1 MRCSPWRRRQRVWGC
16 GASAGPCVVEWGCAR
31 PGGLGGPWGAG
42 GVARRSARSPP
53 EAAAGSGAAG
63 AGRGRDGRGL
73 FDVTPP
79 RPAPPRPSRPRPAA
93 VPEIAP
99 SAVGG
104 RLHPRARLP
113 WQPRD
118 AEGRGRS
125 RGPEAAAAHG
135 GPPPAA
141 RCGAVLCGVLPQP
154 EPRRCVEPC
163 CHGVGLPTRVL
174 PWGGGSPGV
183 LLAVVLARRSTPAP
197 QAVGWQLGAKW
208 GQVAVWGVSDLG
220 CEGASLERAPLCP
233 QAAGLHGSRYGNQL
247 VKEPLSLP
255 WKLDPMSSLFT
266 VP

>member
-1 MRCSPWRRRQRVWGC
+1 M
-16 GASAGPCVVEWGCAR
+16 
-31 PGGLGGPWGAG
+31 
-42 GVARRSARSPP
+42 
-53 EAAAGSGAAG
+53 
-63 AGRGRDGRGL
+63 
-73 FDVTPP
+73 TPP

-174 PWGGGSPGV
+174 PWGGGGPLGCSSP
-183 LLAVVLARRSTPAP
+183 LCWLDDRPPLRRLW
-197 QAVGWQLGAKW
+197 VGSSGPSGGRWRCGGYLT
-208 GQVAVWGVSDLG
+208 WGVKGHPWREPPCVLRQPGSMEVAMATNWLR
-220 CEGASLERAPLCP
+220 SLSRC
-233 QAAGLHGSRYGNQL
+233 HGNWIRCHL
-247 VKEPLSLP
+247 
-255 WKLDPMSSLFT
+255 SSLFHDALRMVVAILPAPLWAGVVGWLCCAGAPT
-266 VP
+266 ALVAP